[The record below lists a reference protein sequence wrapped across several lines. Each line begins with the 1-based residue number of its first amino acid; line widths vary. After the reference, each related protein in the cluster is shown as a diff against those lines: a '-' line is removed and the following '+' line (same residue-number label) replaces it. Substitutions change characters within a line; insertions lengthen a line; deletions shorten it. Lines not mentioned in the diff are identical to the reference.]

1 MIELQFSKQ
10 IGALN
15 LNTDLNLKTRQI
27 YGVYG
32 PSGSGKTTLFRIL
45 AGLAKVDHGRAQLDQ
60 TILFDTKQD
69 LFMKPQHRSIG
80 MVFQQHALFPHWTIQ
95 QNLKYAQLKP
105 DNDKLVQQLINSLQL
120 EPFLE
125 RRPQQLSGGQTQ
137 KVALAMT
144 MLRQP
149 KLILLDEPFSAL
161 DDEQRDLLKN
171 VLIDLFEEYDM
182 TMFIIAHQIGD
193 LIQLADQIINID
205 EGIVYPPQSPY
216 AYVHETT
223 KQNPRLKARIIKI
236 LPNHLIILVGNNT
249 ITISR
254 PKNEIFFRGKE
265 IVIALK
271 NGFFDITAY

>member
-1 MIELQFSKQ
+1 MIELRFSKE

-15 LNTDLNLKTRQI
+15 LNIDLNLKTRQI
-27 YGVYG
+27 YGIYG

-45 AGLAKVDHGRAQLDQ
+45 AGLTEVDHGHAQLDQ
-60 TILFDTKQD
+60 TILFNTEQD
-69 LFMKPQHRSIG
+69 LFVKPQHRPVG

-95 QNLKYAQLKP
+95 ENLKYAQLNP
-105 DNDKLVQQLINSLQL
+105 DNNKLVQQLISSLQL
-120 EPFLE
+120 EPFLK

-161 DDEQRDLLKN
+161 DDKQRDLLKN
-171 VLIDLFEEYDM
+171 VLIDLFEEYEM

-193 LIQLADQIINID
+193 LIQLADQIININN
-205 EGIVYPPQSPY
+205 GLVHQPQSPLTY
-216 AYVHETT
+216 AHEAT
-223 KQNPRLKARIIKI
+223 KQSPRLKARIIKV

-249 ITISR
+249 LTIHR

-271 NGFFDITAY
+271 NGFFDIAAY